1 MDPGAPLDLGLPWWM
16 AAAMVGMWVAL
27 VVGIVAVARQRR
39 RLRRAPRPEIRPAEP
54 GEDLELY

>member
-1 MDPGAPLDLGLPWWM
+1 M
-16 AAAMVGMWVAL
+16 AGVWATL

-39 RLRRAPRPEIRPAEP
+39 RLRRARQPEIRRAEP